1 MQHRSLCQRPALRRP
16 DWWGWPRLTRLVL
29 HVRRNLTDYWKWAQ
43 IDVWERVADSESK
56 FCHKHIRRRATLP
69 PTHEVPKAL
78 ETNSTQSPS
87 PHEQKLPP
95 LRRIL
100 SS

>member
-1 MQHRSLCQRPALRRP
+1 MFR
-16 DWWGWPRLTRLVL
+16 
-29 HVRRNLTDYWKWAQ
+29 VRRNLTDYWKWAQ

-56 FCHKHIRRRATLP
+56 FCHKHIRRRAMLP
-69 PTHEVPKAL
+69 PTHEAPKPL
-78 ETNSTQSPS
+78 EANSTQNIS

-95 LRRIL
+95 LRHIL